1 MRNEEDKAMKAPG
14 SETLAKFGGTPKMKT
29 GGNPVQK
36 IKKAVSAVKNFFSK
50 KPKVNKN
57 VIDDTNVGKLLF
69 RGVNRKGES
78 TFKVGTSG
86 KVLHESSNIL
96 PRSQKFQNLLKNWKK
111 TTK

>member
-1 MRNEEDKAMKAPG
+1 
-14 SETLAKFGGTPKMKT
+14 MKT